1 MNKKIK
7 SIIVDDEWLVRA
19 ELKHLLA
26 DFPEIEVVDE
36 AGSVPQAKE
45 LIEKYH
51 PDVIF
56 LDIQLPGQSGFA
68 LLEQTPVQ
76 AKIIF
81 ITAFD
86 QYAIRAFE
94 VNALDYLLKPI
105 RKERLAKSIQRLSAT
120 EGEPSP
126 HGKVTYDDVIY
137 LLVNGSLQFVRIA
150 SIKCVIAE
158 SNYSFIICQGDKK
171 ELVTKS
177 LLEWEQILPEKF
189 FIRIHRSVIVNFSYV
204 EKVKRCRNHT
214 HEVILQGVEKPF
226 TMSRRYAAR
235 LKKILPI

>member
-1 MNKKIK
+1 
-7 SIIVDDEWLVRA
+7 
-19 ELKHLLA
+19 
-26 DFPEIEVVDE
+26 
-36 AGSVPQAKE
+36 
-45 LIEKYH
+45 LIERHH

-68 LLEQTPVQ
+68 LLDQTPIR
-76 AKIIF
+76 AKVIF

-105 RKERLAKSIQRLSAT
+105 RKERLAKSIQRLSSM
-120 EGEPSP
+120 EQEPSP
-126 HGKVTYDDVIY
+126 QGKVTYDDVIY
-137 LLVNGSLQFVRIA
+137 LMVNGSLRFVKISA
-150 SIKCVIAE
+150 IKCVIAE
-158 SNYSFIICQGDKK
+158 SNYSFIIYQEEKK

-189 FIRIHRSVIVNFSYV
+189 FIRIHRSAIVNFSHV
-204 EKVKRCRNHT
+204 ERVRRCRNYT
-214 HEVILQGVEKPF
+214 HEVYLQGVDKPL

>member
-1 MNKKIK
+1 MSKKFK

-19 ELKHLLA
+19 ELRHLLA

-36 AGSVPQAKE
+36 ASSVPQAKE
-45 LIEKYH
+45 MIEEHH

-68 LLEQTPVQ
+68 LLEETSVR

-120 EGEPSP
+120 EGEPPSQ
-126 HGKVTYDDVIY
+126 GKVTYDDVIY
-137 LLVNGSLQFVRIA
+137 LLVNGSLRFVKIA

-177 LLEWEQILPEKF
+177 LLEWEQILPEMF

-204 EKVKRCRNHT
+204 EKVKRCRNYT
-214 HEVILQGVEKPF
+214 HEVYMQGIEKPL
-226 TMSRRYAAR
+226 TMSRRYAAH